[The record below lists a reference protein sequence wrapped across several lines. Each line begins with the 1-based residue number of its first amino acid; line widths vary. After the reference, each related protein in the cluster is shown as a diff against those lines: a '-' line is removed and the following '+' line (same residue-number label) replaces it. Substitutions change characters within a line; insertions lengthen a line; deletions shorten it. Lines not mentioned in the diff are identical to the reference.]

1 MWGILSSRE
10 HTLCSTTTCTDHSHA
25 VQSTAPG
32 GKCLTRKARDKK
44 EAYLL
49 GWGVFNSMWVVIV
62 IDDVQVLHCITRK
75 EAAELHVEW
84 CFPSPLGIH
93 GEVGWLPIFHTWK
106 DTGKGET
113 EAGEVSLLE
122 PVWQA
127 PQQQPGTQC
136 SCHIRALHWREVPR
150 GLDSAERSRQP
161 YPSQSYL
168 LDSTRDLLPSLCW
181 HRGKGQLW
189 LWKGW
194 QGFPEAKTR
203 LRREAPRESS
213 ELNLL
218 PKHNGQ
224 RLS

>member
-127 PQQQPGTQC
+127 QQHG
-136 SCHIRALHWREVPR
+136 S
-150 GLDSAERSRQP
+150 SAAARDTLFLPHQSPSLKRSPSRSRQCREIKAALP
-161 YPSQSYL
+161 ITVLPAWLNPGPSAFTL
-168 LDSTRDLLPSLCW
+168 LASWEGSTLTL
-181 HRGKGQLW
+181 KGLAGISW
-189 LWKGW
+189 SKDTSEKG
-194 QGFPEAKTR
+194 GP
-203 LRREAPRESS
+203 
-213 ELNLL
+213 
-218 PKHNGQ
+218 
-224 RLS
+224 